1 MGALDGKVAIV
12 TGGTSGIGEGVAK
25 AFVSEGAKVVI
36 VGRREEEG
44 RALEKQIGVRF
55 VRADVANEA
64 DVKTMIDKTVEWF
77 GHLDCLVNN
86 AGIPSPMVS
95 ITETDATAIDQV
107 LAVNV
112 RGVILGAKHAAS
124 IMLRS
129 GSGSIIN
136 IGSVAGHRGG
146 LSAHVYSAAKGAV
159 SAFTRSAAAELGE
172 KGIRVNCISPGAIV
186 TGIFGKNAGLE
197 GAKAD
202 KVAGVVKEVFT
213 AIQPIPRAGLPD
225 DIAQAAV
232 FLASDASGFVN
243 GQDIVVDGG
252 QTAVTRGWSS
262 SVAGRAQ
269 LAKQLK
275 AAAAALYKAVARR
288 AFAGAG
294 LRSPA
299 SYAT

>member
-1 MGALDGKVAIV
+1 MGALDGKIAIV
-12 TGGTSGIGEGVAK
+12 TGGTSGIGEGIAK

-44 RALEKQIGVRF
+44 RALEKRLGVRF

-64 DVKTMIDKTVEWF
+64 DIKAMVDQTVEWF
-77 GHLDCLVNN
+77 GRLDCLVNN
-86 AGIPSPMVS
+86 AGIPSPMIS
-95 ITETDATAIDQV
+95 LTETDAATIDQV

-112 RGVILGAKHAAS
+112 RGVILGAKHAALA
-124 IMLRS
+124 MLKT

-146 LSAHVYSAAKGAV
+146 LSAHVYTASKGAV
-159 SAFTRSAAAELGE
+159 SAFSRSAAAELGE
-172 KGIRVNCISPGAIV
+172 KGIRVNTISPGAIV

-197 GAKAD
+197 GSKAD
-202 KVAGVVKEVFT
+202 QVAGVVKEIFAT
-213 AIQPIPRAGLPD
+213 IQPIPRAGLPD

-262 SVAGRAQ
+262 SVGGRAEMS
-269 LAKQLK
+269 KRIK
-275 AAAAALYKAVARR
+275 AAAAAL
-288 AFAGAG
+288 
-294 LRSPA
+294 
-299 SYAT
+299 

>member
-1 MGALDGKVAIV
+1 MGALDGKIAIV
-12 TGGTSGIGEGVAK
+12 TGGTSGIGEGIAK

-36 VGRREEEG
+36 AGRREEEG

-64 DVKTMIDKTVEWF
+64 DVKAMVDRTLEWF
-77 GHLDCLVNN
+77 GRLDCLVSN
-86 AGIPSPMVS
+86 AGIPSPMIS
-95 ITETDATAIDQV
+95 LTEVDVATIDQV
-107 LAVNV
+107 LAINV
-112 RGVILGAKHAAS
+112 RGVILGAKHAARA
-124 IMLRS
+124 MLHT
-129 GSGSIIN
+129 GSGSIVN

-186 TGIFGKNAGLE
+186 TGIFGKNAGLD

-202 KVAGVVKEVFT
+202 KVTDVVKEMFK
-213 AIQPIPRAGLPD
+213 AAQPIPRAGLPG

-243 GQDIVVDGG
+243 GQDIVIDGG
-252 QTAVTRGWSS
+252 QTAVARGWSS
-262 SVAGRAQ
+262 SVARRAE
-269 LAKQLK
+269 LAKRLK
-275 AAAAALYKAVARR
+275 EAAAAL
-288 AFAGAG
+288 
-294 LRSPA
+294 
-299 SYAT
+299 

>member
-1 MGALDGKVAIV
+1 MGALDGKIAIV

-64 DVKTMIDKTVEWF
+64 DVEAMVARTLEWF
-77 GHLDCLVNN
+77 GRLDCLVNN
-86 AGIPSPMVS
+86 AGIPSPMIS
-95 ITETDATAIDQV
+95 ITETGVEAVDQV

-112 RGVILGAKHAAS
+112 RGVILGAKHAARA
-124 IMLRS
+124 MLQT

-202 KVAGVVKEVFT
+202 KVSGVVKEAFA
-213 AIQPIPRAGLPD
+213 AIQPIRRAGLPD

-232 FLASDASGFVN
+232 FLASGASGFVN
-243 GQDIVVDGG
+243 GQDIVIDGG
-252 QTAVTRGWSS
+252 QTAVTRGWSA
-262 SVAGRAQ
+262 SVAGRAEMS
-269 LAKQLK
+269 KRLK
-275 AAAAALYKAVARR
+275 EAAAAL
-288 AFAGAG
+288 
-294 LRSPA
+294 
-299 SYAT
+299 

>member
-1 MGALDGKVAIV
+1 MGALEGKIAIV
-12 TGGTSGIGEGVAK
+12 TGGTSGIGEGIAK
-25 AFVSEGAKVVI
+25 AFVSEGARVVI

-44 RALEKQIGVRF
+44 RALEKHIGVRF
-55 VRADVANEA
+55 VRADVVNEA
-64 DVKTMIDKTVEWF
+64 DVKAMVDRTVEWF
-77 GHLDCLVNN
+77 GRLDCLVNN
-86 AGIPSPMVS
+86 AGIPSPMISV
-95 ITETDATAIDQV
+95 TETEATAIDQI

-112 RGVILGAKHAAS
+112 RGVILGAKYAARA
-124 IMLRS
+124 MLLA
-129 GSGSIIN
+129 GAGSIIN

-186 TGIFGKNAGLE
+186 TGIFGKNAGLD

-202 KVAGVVKEVFT
+202 KVAGVVKEMFT
-213 AIQPIPRAGLPD
+213 TIQPIPRAGLPD

-243 GQDIVVDGG
+243 GQDIVIDGG

-262 SVAGRAQ
+262 TVAGRGQ
-269 LAKQLK
+269 LANRLK
-275 AAAAALYKAVARR
+275 EAAAAL
-288 AFAGAG
+288 
-294 LRSPA
+294 
-299 SYAT
+299 

>member
-1 MGALDGKVAIV
+1 MGALDGKTAIV
-12 TGGTSGIGEGVAK
+12 TGGTSGIGESVAK

-64 DVKTMIDKTVEWF
+64 DVEAMVGRTLEWF
-77 GHLDCLVNN
+77 GRLDCLVNN
-86 AGIPSPMVS
+86 AGIPSPMIS
-95 ITETDATAIDQV
+95 ITETDAAAVDQV

-112 RGVILGAKHAAS
+112 RGVILGVKHAARV
-124 IMLRS
+124 MLRD

-202 KVAGVVKEVFT
+202 KVTGVVKEAFT

-225 DIAQAAV
+225 DIAQAAL

-243 GQDIVVDGG
+243 GQDLVVDGG

-262 SVAGRAQ
+262 TVAGRAQ
-269 LAKQLK
+269 LASRLK
-275 AAAAALYKAVARR
+275 EAAAAL
-288 AFAGAG
+288 
-294 LRSPA
+294 
-299 SYAT
+299 

>member
-1 MGALDGKVAIV
+1 MGALNGKTAIV
-12 TGGTSGIGEGVAK
+12 TGGTSGIGEGIAR

-36 VGRREEEG
+36 VGRREEAG

-64 DVKTMIDKTVEWF
+64 DVKAMVDKTVEWF
-77 GHLDCLVNN
+77 GRVDCLINN
-86 AGIPSPMVS
+86 AGIPAPMVS
-95 ITETDATAIDQV
+95 ITEVDVATIDQV

-112 RGVILGAKHAAS
+112 KGVVLGIKHAAPL
-124 IMLRS
+124 MLAQQ
-129 GSGSIIN
+129 SGSIIN

-146 LSAHVYSAAKGAV
+146 ISAHVYSAAKGAV
-159 SAFTRSAAAELGE
+159 SALTRSAAAELGE

-202 KVAGVVKEVFT
+202 KVSGVVKQMFT

-243 GQDIVVDGG
+243 GQDIVIDGG
-252 QTAVTRGWSS
+252 QTAVTRGWSVV
-262 SVAGRAQ
+262 VATRAEMS
-269 LAKQLK
+269 KRIK
-275 AAAAALYKAVARR
+275 EAAAAL
-288 AFAGAG
+288 
-294 LRSPA
+294 
-299 SYAT
+299 

>member
-1 MGALDGKVAIV
+1 MDALDGKIAIV
-12 TGGTSGIGEGVAK
+12 TGGTSGIGEGIAK
-25 AFVSEGAKVVI
+25 AFVLEGAKVVI
-36 VGRREEEG
+36 VGRREQEG

-55 VRADVANEA
+55 IRADVANEA
-64 DVKTMIDKTVEWF
+64 DVKAMVGRTLDWF

-95 ITETDATAIDQV
+95 IIETDAAAIDQV

-112 RGVILGAKHAAS
+112 RGVILGAKHAAR
-124 IMLRS
+124 IMLQK
-129 GSGSIIN
+129 GSGSIVN

-146 LSAHVYSAAKGAV
+146 LSAHVYTASKGAV

-197 GAKAD
+197 GPKAD
-202 KVAGVVKEVFT
+202 KVAGLVKQTFAT
-213 AIQPIPRAGLPD
+213 LQPVPRAGMPD

-232 FLASDASGFVN
+232 FLASDASSFVN
-243 GQDIVVDGG
+243 GQDIVIDGG

-262 SVAGRAQ
+262 TVAGRAEIS
-269 LAKQLK
+269 KRLK
-275 AAAAALYKAVARR
+275 EAAAAL
-288 AFAGAG
+288 
-294 LRSPA
+294 
-299 SYAT
+299 

>member
-1 MGALDGKVAIV
+1 MGALDGKIAIV
-12 TGGTSGIGEGVAK
+12 TGGTSGIGEGIAK

-44 RALEKQIGVRF
+44 RALEKRIGVRF
-55 VRADVANEA
+55 VRADVSKEA
-64 DVKTMIDKTVEWF
+64 DIKAMSDQTLEWF
-77 GHLDCLVNN
+77 GRLDCLVNN
-86 AGIPSPMVS
+86 AGIPSPMIS
-95 ITETDATAIDQV
+95 LTETDATTIDQI

-112 RGVILGAKHAAS
+112 RGVILGAKHAARV
-124 IMLRS
+124 MLQT

-146 LSAHVYSAAKGAV
+146 LSAHVYSASKGAV

-202 KVAGVVKEVFT
+202 KVAGVVKEMFT
-213 AIQPIPRAGLPD
+213 TIQPIPRAGLPD

-232 FLASDASGFVN
+232 FLASDASGFIN
-243 GQDIVVDGG
+243 GQDIVIDGG

-262 SVAGRAQ
+262 SVTARTEM
-269 LAKQLK
+269 AKRTK
-275 AAAAALYKAVARR
+275 AAAAAL
-288 AFAGAG
+288 
-294 LRSPA
+294 
-299 SYAT
+299 

>member
-1 MGALDGKVAIV
+1 MGALDGKTAIV
-12 TGGTSGIGEGVAK
+12 TGGTSGIGESVAK

-64 DVKTMIDKTVEWF
+64 DVEAMVGRTLEWF
-77 GHLDCLVNN
+77 GRLDCLVNN
-86 AGIPSPMVS
+86 AGIPSPMIS
-95 ITETDATAIDQV
+95 ITETDAAAVDQV

-112 RGVILGAKHAAS
+112 RGVILGVKHAARV
-124 IMLRS
+124 MLRD

-213 AIQPIPRAGLPD
+213 SIQPIPRAGLPD

-243 GQDIVVDGG
+243 GQDLVVDGG

-262 SVAGRAQ
+262 TVAGRAQ
-269 LAKQLK
+269 LASRLK
-275 AAAAALYKAVARR
+275 EAAAAL
-288 AFAGAG
+288 
-294 LRSPA
+294 
-299 SYAT
+299 